1 MIEEYLERI
10 RKHDRNLGAF
20 IDVYEEDARKAAS
33 ASDMA
38 RSSGHIIGPL
48 HGIPVAVKDVI
59 DIEGKITTGGSMVWK
74 DRRSSLTATL
84 VRRMVEA
91 GMIVLGKTHTVEFA
105 MGSFG
110 TNKHMGSPKNP
121 WDLEE
126 HRATGGSSAGTAS
139 AVAAGLTPWGIGTDT
154 GGSVRIP
161 SAWCG
166 LTGLKN
172 SVGRISTHGILP
184 LSHTLDTPGPMCRS
198 VQDAAI
204 LYRVLAGPDEQ
215 DLRTL
220 IHPVE
225 DPFPELKKGI
235 SGFKLVRVPDSELEN
250 VDSENLEAYDSG
262 PGNCLIDEWIRKNSN
277 KNFDLGGSIAKSGKI
292 NQLILNQII
301 DNFKIESYEKS
312 LDIKDFD
319 ISFARGLSL
328 EDGCAT
334 ITNFTAYL
342 IAKGIEHSNLNGT
355 KPIKYLVCGGGRKN
369 SFLIQNIKDYLSN
382 NKNISLDTI
391 DKYSYDGDY
400 VESQAFG
407 YLAIRSFLNLP
418 ISFPKTTGCKTPT
431 VGGKL
436 VKNF

>member
-1 MIEEYLERI
+1 MKNKLYTAIGLMSGTSMDGVDASLIRSNGIDEFTNILDKYYEYDDSLHQELI
-10 RKHDRNLGAF
+10 DLRNL
-20 IDVYEEDARKAAS
+20 I
-33 ASDMA
+33 
-38 RSSGHIIGPL
+38 
-48 HGIPVAVKDVI
+48 
-59 DIEGKITTGGSMVWK
+59 
-74 DRRSSLTATL
+74 L
-84 VRRMVEA
+84 V
-91 GMIVLGKTHTVEFA
+91 
-105 MGSFG
+105 
-110 TNKHMGSPKNP
+110 
-121 WDLEE
+121 
-126 HRATGGSSAGTAS
+126 
-139 AVAAGLTPWGIGTDT
+139 
-154 GGSVRIP
+154 
-161 SAWCG
+161 
-166 LTGLKN
+166 
-172 SVGRISTHGILP
+172 
-184 LSHTLDTPGPMCRS
+184 
-198 VQDAAI
+198 
-204 LYRVLAGPDEQ
+204 DE
-215 DLRTL
+215 DLRKYSNRL
-220 IHPVE
+220 
-225 DPFPELKKGI
+225 
-235 SGFKLVRVPDSELEN
+235 SELEREITIFHSKVVN
-250 VDSENLEAYDSG
+250 EISLKYNDEIDFIGFHGQTIFHNPEKKITKQLGEGNLLSQIVNKRVIYDFRQEDLKNNGQGAPLTPIFHHLLSQNINKKYKIEFPVCFINIGGISNITKISKKNEVLEENLEAFDLG

-355 KPIKYLVCGGGRKN
+355 KPIKYLICGGGRKN

-382 NKNISLDTI
+382 NKNISLDII

>member
-1 MIEEYLERI
+1 MKNKLYTAIGLMSGTSMDGVDASLIRSNGIDEFTNILDKYYEYDDNLHQGLI
-10 RKHDRNLGAF
+10 DLRNL
-20 IDVYEEDARKAAS
+20 I
-33 ASDMA
+33 
-38 RSSGHIIGPL
+38 
-48 HGIPVAVKDVI
+48 
-59 DIEGKITTGGSMVWK
+59 
-74 DRRSSLTATL
+74 L
-84 VRRMVEA
+84 V
-91 GMIVLGKTHTVEFA
+91 
-105 MGSFG
+105 
-110 TNKHMGSPKNP
+110 
-121 WDLEE
+121 
-126 HRATGGSSAGTAS
+126 
-139 AVAAGLTPWGIGTDT
+139 
-154 GGSVRIP
+154 
-161 SAWCG
+161 
-166 LTGLKN
+166 
-172 SVGRISTHGILP
+172 
-184 LSHTLDTPGPMCRS
+184 
-198 VQDAAI
+198 
-204 LYRVLAGPDEQ
+204 DE
-215 DLRTL
+215 DLRKYSNRL
-220 IHPVE
+220 
-225 DPFPELKKGI
+225 
-235 SGFKLVRVPDSELEN
+235 SELEREITIFHSKVVN
-250 VDSENLEAYDSG
+250 EISLKYNDEIDFIGFHGQTIFHNPEKKITKQLGEGNLLSQIVNKRVIYDFRQKDLKNNGQGAPLTPIFHHLLSQNINKKYKIEFPVCFINIGGISNITKISKKNEILEENLEAFDLG